1 MATKTATAAKS
12 KTKAKPA
19 TKAKA
24 KAKTAAKPAAKTKA
38 AAKTRPAAEA
48 KTTTKAKAKT
58 KAKTWRSR
66 AVQRLVEPGS
76 MVDCSHCGD
85 RVKFQAKM
93 RHEQVICN
101 VYVKNVW
108 DRVEHFHAPC
118 YVEAD
123 QPFGPPVD

>member
-1 MATKTATAAKS
+1 MATRTATKSTADTKAKSSAKS
-12 KTKAKPA
+12 KAKSSAKSKARSSAKS
-19 TKAKA
+19 KA
-24 KAKTAAKPAAKTKA
+24 
-38 AAKTRPAAEA
+38 
-48 KTTTKAKAKT
+48 
-58 KAKTWRSR
+58 WRSR

-76 MVDCSHCGD
+76 MVDCSHCGE